1 MTRKIENIDQMRERH
16 KGEIE
21 QLQKR
26 CKHKK
31 LSNWME
37 LYWAVAHST
46 GSMVK
51 TCSFCGKIIKR
62 KALKFELCKIKT
74 KKRLAK

>member
-1 MTRKIENIDQMRERH
+1 MSLMAENIDQMRERH
-16 KGEIE
+16 KREIKD
-21 QLQKR
+21 LQKT

-51 TCSFCGKIIKR
+51 VCIFCGKVIKKKR
-62 KALKFELCKIKT
+62 LKFELCKIK
-74 KKRLAK
+74 AKGPAE